1 MESMAR
7 FKLSYS
13 NVYGLSFSLLFFI
26 LQCSSQIPN
35 LNEFKP
41 SGALEEV
48 KKETEP
54 FSETQAAAPDNP
66 LLVNINERLQSLG
79 YEGLGLQ
86 FETDETLLLLGR
98 IFDSPMSQNRQIKLL
113 YTGLA
118 MSYDPKHRSLTI
130 GGGKDLKV
138 ILDFIDKNI
147 PKRLLNEKIENIPPV
162 WMVPSTPSATQPIEV
177 SSSTILEASSST
189 LSQNS
194 TSTTI
199 PSNSVTTS
207 TIPLAES
214 TALINS
220 SATVKKGRKAVVT
233 LKKKTAFKKK
243 IGIGSIGLNASKT
256 AKNRKVRIPPTV
268 IPTMITAPSSTVTP
282 PSSTVTVP
290 SSTVTVPSSTV
301 TVPSSTVTI
310 PSSTVTVPSST
321 VTVPSST
328 VTVPSSTITVPN
340 QELPAS
346 SSNKGSKGEDNSN
359 SEGEVDSK
367 VNSPE
372 KEKAPET
379 QLQAPLIDEI

>member
-1 MESMAR
+1 MESMER
-7 FKLSYS
+7 EKLSYLK
-13 NVYGLSFSLLFFI
+13 VFGLSLSLLFFI

-35 LNEFKP
+35 SNESKP

-48 KKETEP
+48 KKESEP
-54 FSETQAAAPDNP
+54 FSETQGAAPDNP

-98 IFDSPMSQNRQIKLL
+98 IFDSPMSQNRQIKIL

-138 ILDFIDKNI
+138 ILDFMDKNI
-147 PKRLLNEKIENIPPV
+147 PKRLANEKIENIPPV
-162 WMVPSTPSATQPIEV
+162 WMVPSTPAGTQPIEV
-177 SSSTILEASSST
+177 SSSTIAEASSST

-207 TIPLAES
+207 TSPLGEP
-214 TALINS
+214 TALING
-220 SATVKKGRKAVVT
+220 SANVKKGRKAVVT

-243 IGIGSIGLNASKT
+243 TGTGSIGLNGSKT

-268 IPTMITAPSSTVTP
+268 IPTVTAPSSTVTAP
-282 PSSTVTVP
+282 SSTVTAPSSTVTAPSSTLTAPSSTVTAPSSTVTAPSSTVTAPSSTVTVP
-290 SSTVTVPSSTV
+290 
-301 TVPSSTVTI
+301 
-310 PSSTVTVPSST
+310 
-321 VTVPSST
+321 
-328 VTVPSSTITVPN
+328 N
-340 QELPAS
+340 QEPPVS
-346 SSNKGSKGEDNSN
+346 PSNKDSRGEDNLN
-359 SEGEVDSK
+359 SEGEQDSK
-367 VNSPE
+367 INSPE
-372 KEKAPET
+372 KEKAPEPK
-379 QLQAPLIDEI
+379 LQAPLIDEI